1 MVTAYQTYA
10 DLNRWKDFNMWGFAS
25 PKRLRA
31 LGVVGMNK
39 RNVYYIAQHNP
50 RHLYPTVDDKLQ
62 TKDLCRSHDIAVP
75 KLLGV
80 CRIQKHTKDLIEFLK
95 PYNQFVIKPAKGS
108 GGKGI
113 LVVSGRDDDCFIKP
127 SGARVSHQEL
137 QRHVSNI
144 LSGLFSLGGKTD
156 NALIEDMVQFTD
168 DFKGFSYEGVPD
180 IRVIL
185 FKGYPV
191 MAMTRLST
199 HASDGKA
206 NLHQGAVGVGLSI
219 KTGKAIGAVQNN
231 APIEH
236 HPDTGRVLTE
246 LEVPDWEQVLV
257 LASRA
262 YEVSGLGYLGVDV
275 VLDRRYGPLLLE
287 LNARPGLAIQMA
299 NQTGLEPRLRWVVEQ
314 EKKAKKENNSQRGR
328 RSKSVLTAEQKVLM
342 AMSQFD

>member
-1 MVTAYQTYA
+1 
-10 DLNRWKDFNMWGFAS
+10 MWGFAS
-25 PKRLRA
+25 PKRLRER
-31 LGVVGMNK
+31 GVVGMNK
-39 RNVYYIAQHNP
+39 RNVHYIAQHNP

-62 TKDLCRSHDIAVP
+62 TKDLCHVHNIAVP

-80 CRIQKHTKDLIEFLK
+80 CKIQRHVKELVEFLE

-113 LVVSGRDDDCFIKP
+113 LVISGRDGDAYLKP
-127 SGARVSHQEL
+127 SGQSVTPQEL
-137 QRHVSNI
+137 LRHASNI
-144 LSGLFSLGGKTD
+144 LSGLFSLGGKSD

-168 DFKGFSYEGVPD
+168 DFNGFSYEGVPD

-219 KTGKAIGAVQNN
+219 KTGAAIGAVQYD
-231 APIEH
+231 APIER
-236 HPDTGRVLTE
+236 HPDTGRVLSE
-246 LEVPDWEQVLV
+246 LVVPDWEQVLII
-257 LASRA
+257 ASRA

-299 NQTGLEPRLRWVVEQ
+299 NKTGLEPRLDWVMRQ
-314 EKKAKKENNSQRGR
+314 
-328 RSKSVLTAEQKVLM
+328 EQKDPANMGSACEKVAL
-342 AMSQFD
+342 AMDTFV

>member
-1 MVTAYQTYA
+1 
-10 DLNRWKDFNMWGFAS
+10 MWGFAS

-31 LGVVGMNK
+31 LGIVGVNK

-62 TKDLCRSHDIAVP
+62 TKKLCHRHGIAVP

-80 CRIQKHTKDLIEFLK
+80 CRIQQHTKGLIEFLEL
-95 PYNQFVIKPAKGS
+95 YDQFVIKPAKGS

-113 LVVSGRDDDCFIKP
+113 LVIIGREDGCFIKS
-127 SGARVSHQEL
+127 SGTRISHQDL

-144 LSGLFSLGGKTD
+144 LSGLFSLGGKPD
-156 NALIEDMVQFTD
+156 NALIEEMVQFTD
-168 DFKGFSYEGVPD
+168 DFQGFSYEGVPD

-219 KTGKAIGAVQNN
+219 KTGKAVSAVQHNL
-231 APIEH
+231 PIEK
-236 HPDTGRVLTE
+236 HPDTGRVLKE
-246 LEVPDWEQVLV
+246 LIVPDWQQVLL
-257 LASRA
+257 LASRS
-262 YEVSGLGYLGVDV
+262 YEVSGLGYLGVDI
-275 VLDRRYGPLLLE
+275 VLDRCHGPLLLE

-299 NQTGLEPRLRWVVEQ
+299 NQAGLEPRLKWVVEQ
-314 EKKAKKENNSQRGR
+314 EKKTGKKADVS
-328 RSKSVLTAEQKVLM
+328 AEQKVSM
-342 AMSQFD
+342 AMAVFN

>member
-1 MVTAYQTYA
+1 
-10 DLNRWKDFNMWGFAS
+10 MWGFAS
-25 PKRLRA
+25 PKRLREQ
-31 LGVVGMNK
+31 GIVGMNK

-62 TKDLCRSHDIAVP
+62 TKDLCQAHDIAVP

-80 CRIQKHTKDLIEFLK
+80 CKIQRHVKELVEFLV
-95 PYNQFVIKPAKGS
+95 PYDQFVIKPAKGS

-113 LVVSGRDDDCFIKP
+113 LVISGRAGDVFLKP
-127 SGARVSHQEL
+127 SGQPVTHQDL
-137 QRHVSNI
+137 RRHVSNI
-144 LSGLFSLGGKTD
+144 LSGLFSLGGKPD

-219 KTGKAIGAVQNN
+219 RSGKAIGAVQHD
-231 APIEH
+231 APIEK
-236 HPDTGRVLTE
+236 HPDTGRILSE
-246 LEVPDWEQVLV
+246 LVVPDWQQVLI

-275 VLDRRYGPLLLE
+275 VLDRRHGPLLLE

-299 NQTGLEPRLRWVVEQ
+299 NRTGLEPRLDWVIEQ
-314 EKKAKKENNSQRGR
+314 EKEDLANT
-328 RSKSVLTAEQKVLM
+328 RSADEKVALAM
-342 AMSQFD
+342 AAFL

>member
-1 MVTAYQTYA
+1 M
-10 DLNRWKDFNMWGFAS
+10 FGFAS
-25 PKRLRA
+25 PKRLREK
-31 LGVVGMNK
+31 GIIGMNK

-62 TKDLCRSHDIAVP
+62 TKELCHGQDIAVP
-75 KLLGV
+75 KLLGGCKV
-80 CRIQKHTKDLIEFLK
+80 QRHVNELLEFLK
-95 PYNQFVIKPAKGS
+95 PYDKFVIKPAKGS

-113 LVVSGRDDDCFIKP
+113 LVISGRKGDVYLKP
-127 SGARVSHQEL
+127 SGNPVTHQEL
-137 QRHVSNI
+137 KRHVSNI
-144 LSGLFSLGGKTD
+144 LSGLFSLGGKPDT
-156 NALIEDMVQFTD
+156 ALIEDMVQFTD
-168 DFKGFSYEGVPD
+168 DFEGFSYEGVPD

-199 HASDGKA
+199 HDSDGKA

-219 KTGKAIGAVQNN
+219 KDGRAISAVQHD
-231 APIEH
+231 APIIQ

-246 LEVPDWEQVLV
+246 LVVPDWKEVLV

-275 VLDRRYGPLLLE
+275 VLDKRFGPLLLE

-299 NQTGLEPRLRWVVEQ
+299 NQQGLEPRLSWVNNQ
-314 EKKAKKENNSQRGR
+314 EKENEGR
-328 RSKSVLTAEQKVLM
+328 VLSAEEKVKLS
-342 AMSQFD
+342 MSEFN

>member
-1 MVTAYQTYA
+1 
-10 DLNRWKDFNMWGFAS
+10 MWGFAS
-25 PKRLRA
+25 PKRLRE
-31 LGVVGMNK
+31 LGIVGMNK
-39 RNVYYIAQHNP
+39 RNVFYIAQHNP

-62 TKDLCRSHDIAVP
+62 TKDLCRDHDIAVP

-80 CRIQKHTKDLIEFLK
+80 CKIQQHVKGIVEFLE
-95 PYNQFVIKPAKGS
+95 PYDQFVIKPAKGS

-113 LVVSGRDDDCFIKP
+113 LVISGRDGDDFLKP
-127 SGARVSHQEL
+127 SGQSVSPEEL

-144 LSGLFSLGGKTD
+144 LSGLFSLGGKPD
-156 NALIEDMVQFTD
+156 NAIIEDMVQFTD

-219 KTGKAIGAVQNN
+219 KTGKAVSAVQHD
-231 APIEH
+231 APIEK
-236 HPDTGRVLTE
+236 HPDTGRILTE
-246 LEVPDWEQVLV
+246 LEIPGWEEILV

-299 NQTGLEPRLRWVVEQ
+299 NQAGLEPRLSWVVEQ
-314 EKKAKKENNSQRGR
+314 EKEMKGSVISAKE
-328 RSKSVLTAEQKVLM
+328 KVLLAM
-342 AMSQFD
+342 AAFA

>member
-1 MVTAYQTYA
+1 
-10 DLNRWKDFNMWGFAS
+10 MWGFAS
-25 PKRLRA
+25 PRQLRA
-31 LGVVGMNK
+31 LGIVGMNK

-62 TKDLCRSHDIAVP
+62 TKSLCHSHGIAVP

-80 CRIQKHTKDLIEFLK
+80 CRIQQHTKDLIEFLK
-95 PYNQFVIKPAKGS
+95 PYDQFVIKPAKGS

-113 LVVSGRDDDCFIKP
+113 LVVSGRDESGFIKP
-127 SGARVSHQEL
+127 SGVKISHQEL

-168 DFKGFSYEGVPD
+168 DFNGFSYEGVPD

-219 KTGKAIGAVQNN
+219 KTGKAIGAVQHNN
-231 APIEH
+231 PIEH
-236 HPDTGRVLTE
+236 HPDTGRKLKE
-246 LEVPDWEQVLV
+246 LEVPSWEQVLL
-257 LASRA
+257 LASRS
-262 YEVSGLGYLGVDV
+262 YDVSGLGYLGVDI

-299 NQTGLEPRLRWVVEQ
+299 NQAGLEPRLQWVVEQ
-314 EKKAKKENNSQRGR
+314 EEKAKKMND
-328 RSKSVLTAEQKVLM
+328 SKSDRGSKQMLTAEQKIQM
-342 AMSQFD
+342 AMEQFD